1 MTIPLLI
8 PLHGQMECV
17 YMTDKDRQK
26 WNAKYNDDTGANSP
40 TDKVIQYHDRVTPG
54 PALDIA
60 CGNGRNSIFLTKKG
74 FNVDAVD
81 ISNIA
86 TDRLKHRHAGI
97 NTLCMDLDTWEIP
110 RDHYQLIINVRFLD
124 RCLFPQI
131 QEGLKKGG
139 LLIFESFL
147 EGTDE
152 DEGHPHHRSYLL
164 RKNELLHAFLNLH
177 ILFYEER
184 KERHHNQNSLMA
196 TLVARK
202 N

>member
-1 MTIPLLI
+1 MKS
-8 PLHGQMECV
+8 V

-26 WNAKYNDDTGANSP
+26 WNSRYNDDTKANAP
-40 TDKVIQYHDRVTPG
+40 TDNVIKYHDRVTPG

-60 CGNGRNSIFLTKKG
+60 CGNGRNSIFLAKKG
-74 FNVDAVD
+74 FTVDAVD

-86 TDRLKHRHAGI
+86 TDRLKDRHADI

-110 RDHYQLIINVRFLD
+110 RDHFQLIINVRFLD
-124 RCLFPQI
+124 RRLFPQM

-147 EGTDE
+147 EGTD
-152 DEGHPHHRSYLL
+152 DEGQPHHRSYLL

-184 KERHHNQNSLMA
+184 KECHNYQNSLMA